1 MEMRAKLI
9 VTGLVVFLSTPP
21 MSSAPSTPVRISSV
35 CSGRISLTA
44 PTMVVLPAPKPPAIK
59 ILSATGM
66 RDDAPLR
73 SERTESIDN
82 RLEYVDVVRLG
93 GRWGFVQRDEACRA

>member
-1 MEMRAKLI
+1 M
-9 VTGLVVFLSTPP
+9 VTVVVVLLSTP
-21 MSSAPSTPVRISSV
+21 SIGSAPWAPVRISSV
-35 CSGRISLTA
+35 CSGRISLTE
-44 PTMVVLPAPKPPAIK
+44 PTIVVLPAPKPPAIN

-82 RLEYVDVVRLG
+82 RLEYVDIVRLR
-93 GRWGFVQRDEACRA
+93 GRRGFVHRDETCRA